1 MTIFILN
8 LIPPGGRN
16 EPFHPVGASWRFQ
29 GAGHTSPQ
37 HWCYPSRGHQVTFCV
52 PATIIVI
59 SDGVKSHLYID
70 FHTYTWLFKVFF
82 STTQHLFCQGL
93 NAKVDNLGTV
103 KYKIPI
109 LEISGQISVDTKITV
124 LDAKKRHLLQILSK
138 FSVESFVHPQ
148 TINNW
153 DDLNLA
159 GPYSIREED
168 HHGRGRRAIVSQ
180 NHVGLLNKGKV
191 TLGDD
196 PNTQSSLPFLS
207 LPCFH
212 LSSCTSGDGSTVR
225 GQASWNVRLWNCR
238 CGEYFSSS
246 FDYFSFSFEHFF

>member
-1 MTIFILN
+1 MTFESFFLHHSTFV
-8 LIPPGGRN
+8 L
-16 EPFHPVGASWRFQ
+16 
-29 GAGHTSPQ
+29 
-37 HWCYPSRGHQVTFCV
+37 SRIKC
-52 PATIIVI
+52 
-59 SDGVKSHLYID
+59 KSRQLGNSEIQNPD
-70 FHTYTWLFKVFF
+70 
-82 STTQHLFCQGL
+82 SR
-93 NAKVDNLGTV
+93 NLGSYFSR
-103 KYKIPI
+103 YKDNS
-109 LEISGQISVDTKITV
+109 LE
-124 LDAKKRHLLQILSK
+124 AKNRHLLQMLSK
-138 FSVESFVHPQ
+138 FSVESFFHPQ

-212 LSSCTSGDGSTVR
+212 LSLCTSGDGSTVR

-246 FDYFSFSFEHFF
+246 FEYFYFSCQYFF

>member
-1 MTIFILN
+1 M
-8 LIPPGGRN
+8 
-16 EPFHPVGASWRFQ
+16 
-29 GAGHTSPQ
+29 
-37 HWCYPSRGHQVTFCV
+37 
-52 PATIIVI
+52 
-59 SDGVKSHLYID
+59 
-70 FHTYTWLFKVFF
+70 
-82 STTQHLFCQGL
+82 
-93 NAKVDNLGTV
+93 
-103 KYKIPI
+103 
-109 LEISGQISVDTKITV
+109 
-124 LDAKKRHLLQILSK
+124 LSK

-168 HHGRGRRAIVSQ
+168 HHGRGRRAIVPQ

-196 PNTQSSLPFLS
+196 PNTQNSLPFLS

-238 CGEYFSSS
+238 CGEYFSFS
-246 FDYFSFSFEHFF
+246 FQYFSFSFRYFSFSFEYIFLLFSWVFLLPVEYFSFLLIISLFLCLHLLVDCW